1 MDFSAS
7 LGESTWKPALARTYL
22 GWQHKSVLGD
32 YMEKWCEGWEG
43 PGFPR
48 PHPYSTGSQKGSR
61 QGLPQ
66 HADHGLILQDSFV
79 FKMQV
84 YVHLGQRGIGEA

>member
-7 LGESTWKPALARTYL
+7 LGESTWKPTLARTYL

-32 YMEKWCEGWEG
+32 YMDNWCEGWEG

-48 PHPYSTGSQKGSR
+48 PHPYSTGQPERKPSGTPSAYR
-61 QGLPQ
+61 SWFDFAG
-66 HADHGLILQDSFV
+66 
-79 FKMQV
+79 
-84 YVHLGQRGIGEA
+84 